1 MTFTMESSDFYKFY
15 YAKLQENIVPDEKNT
30 SESPLTIYLNLG
42 FSVWHYMLI
51 TLINFTVT
59 LCVFPAVT
67 VLVES
72 YNSDPEGKYDFKKM
86 KAERAFHIFINH
98 YI

>member
-15 YAKLQENIVPDEKNT
+15 YAKLQENVVVPDEKNT

-72 YNSDPEGKYDFKKM
+72 YNSDPEGKYPHFLI
-86 KAERAFHIFINH
+86 ESR
-98 YI
+98 